1 MFIPDSRVTFMY
13 LVALNL
19 LVNNQLNS
27 SLRQKLGTVSNH
39 INSRVGV
46 ELLLLAAVADGAAVG
61 DAVVLQVL
69 VGAELVAVVAAL
81 QVDPV

>member
-1 MFIPDSRVTFMY
+1 MF
-13 LVALNL
+13 
-19 LVNNQLNS
+19 Q
-27 SLRQKLGTVSNH
+27 TVSNH